1 MFLALKEMKHEKLR
15 YGLIIGMIVLISYL
29 IFILTSLALGL
40 ARENT
45 DAIDSWGMNSIVLT
59 KDANISLDASL
70 ITNADAPTTLSA
82 SQAYLGEAAITVK
95 AAGHSRL
102 SGTFIGVSDESFVRH
117 NVTLTTGHW
126 ATHSHEVVADTAL
139 QESGYRLGSKIKLN
153 SDTKAFTIVGFTK
166 NAKMTVA
173 PVLYG
178 QLADWQ
184 ALKGVMTGAKASA
197 IVSTKARQ
205 PVSSKALKSY
215 PKATFVQEL
224 PGYSAQN
231 MTFELMIGFLL
242 IISLI
247 VIAVFLYILT
257 MQKLPN
263 YAVLRAQG
271 LPSRLLVAST
281 LAQALVMVVSGV
293 VIGVILTVLTAA
305 ALPSAVPMAFDV
317 PILAAVGLGL
327 VIMAVLGAL
336 IPVRQVLRVDPVSVI
351 GG

>member
-70 ITNADAPTTLSA
+70 ITTTDAPPSLAA

-102 SGTFIGVSDESFVRH
+102 SGTFIGVSAASFVRH
-117 NVTLTTGHW
+117 NVRLTAGHW
-126 ATHSHEVVADTAL
+126 ATRSHEVVADTAL

-153 SDTKAFTIVGFTK
+153 SDTKAFTIVGFTH

-178 QLADWQ
+178 QLGDWRG
-184 ALKGVMTGAKASA
+184 LKGVMTGAIASA
-197 IVSTKARQ
+197 IVSTKAQ
-205 PVSSKALKSY
+205 QTVKSKALKSY
-215 PKATFVQEL
+215 PKAAFIQEL

-231 MTFELMIGFLL
+231 MTFELMIGFLF

-271 LPSRLLVAST
+271 IPSRLLVAST

-317 PILAAVGLGL
+317 PILTAVGLGL